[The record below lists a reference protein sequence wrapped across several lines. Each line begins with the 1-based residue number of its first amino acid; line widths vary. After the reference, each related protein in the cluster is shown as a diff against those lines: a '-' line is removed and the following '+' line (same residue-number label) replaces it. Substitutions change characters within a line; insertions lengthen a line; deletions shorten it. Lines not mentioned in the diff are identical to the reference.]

1 MSSLLDSWLS
11 IADRALRTLGAE
23 VAAQRPYPASA
34 SAGEP
39 EPPEVSALT
48 AAQRAH
54 AAALMRVNHA
64 GEVCAQALYEAQ
76 AVGTRDPQLA
86 AAFMAAAD
94 EERDHLAWTAQRI
107 KELGGQPSVLAPL
120 WYAGSLA
127 IGMAVSRLGDAVS
140 LGFMAET
147 ERQVEQHLQS
157 HLARLPSQD
166 QASRQVVLQMQAD
179 EAAHRTTATALGGVE
194 IPPLGRALM
203 RGVAKVMTTV
213 AYRV

>member
-1 MSSLLDSWLS
+1 M
-11 IADRALRTLGAE
+11 ADRALRTLGAE

-34 SAGEP
+34 APGEP
-39 EPPEVSALT
+39 DLPDASVLS
-48 AAQRAH
+48 AAQRAQ

-76 AVGTRDPQLA
+76 AVGTRDPQLRE
-86 AAFMAAAD
+86 AFMAAAD

-107 KELGGQPSVLAPL
+107 KALGGHTSALGPV
-120 WYAGSLA
+120 WYAGSFA
-127 IGMAVSRLGDAVS
+127 IGLAVSRLGDAVS

-157 HLARLPSQD
+157 HLARLPAQD

-179 EAAHRTTATALGGVE
+179 EAAHRTTATALGGIE

-203 RGVAKVMTTV
+203 RSVAKVMTTV
-213 AYRV
+213 AYRL